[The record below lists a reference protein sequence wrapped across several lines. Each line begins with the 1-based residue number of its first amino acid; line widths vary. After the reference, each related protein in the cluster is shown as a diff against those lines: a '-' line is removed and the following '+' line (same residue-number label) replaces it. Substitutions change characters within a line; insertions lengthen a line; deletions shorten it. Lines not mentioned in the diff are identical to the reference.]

1 MSLLR
6 DAVYAEVFEVEQRLS
21 SFEHKARKV
30 LNFFRQEV
38 ARAYESQ
45 PATRELYER
54 IAINRLMALRLA
66 GQLLNRSAAR
76 VSKDDRHL
84 ATLLFSADQRF
95 ADAAATLSREYGP
108 LDFSADLPE
117 RLQAEYGLD
126 ANEAWLDA
134 CGIRGARAYAES
146 HREEILAEIAEIQ
159 AKLAARGVK

>member
-38 ARAYESQ
+38 AREYEMQ

-54 IAINRLMALRLA
+54 IAVNRLMALRLA
-66 GQLLNRSAAR
+66 GVLLNRSVER

-84 ATLLFSADQRF
+84 ARLLMSADQRF
-95 ADAAATLSREYGP
+95 ADATATLAREYGE
-108 LDFSADLPE
+108 LDFSNDLPE
-117 RLQAEYGLD
+117 RLQVEFGLD
-126 ANEAWLDA
+126 GNDAWLDA
-134 CGIRGARAYAES
+134 GNIRASRSYADA
-146 HREEILAEIAEIQ
+146 HKDEIIAAAT
-159 AKLAARGVK
+159 AKGL

>member
-1 MSLLR
+1 MSLLK

-38 ARAYESQ
+38 ARAYEMQ

-54 IAINRLMALRLA
+54 ITINRLMALRLA
-66 GQLLNRSAAR
+66 GQLLDKFPAAR
-76 VSKDDRHL
+76 VSKDDQHL
-84 ATLLFSADQRF
+84 ARLLMSADQRF
-95 ADAAATLSREYGP
+95 ADATATLSREYGE

-117 RLQAEYGLD
+117 KLQAEFGLD
-126 ANEAWLDA
+126 GNDAWLDA

-146 HREEILAEIAEIQ
+146 HREEIIAVAT
-159 AKLAARGVK
+159 AKGL